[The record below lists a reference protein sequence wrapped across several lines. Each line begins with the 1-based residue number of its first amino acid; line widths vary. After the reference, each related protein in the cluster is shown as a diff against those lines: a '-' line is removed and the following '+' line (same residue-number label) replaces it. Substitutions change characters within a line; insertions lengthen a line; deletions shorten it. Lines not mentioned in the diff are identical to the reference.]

1 MTERGGFFKRLF
13 SSKKGSKKDAE
24 EKPREARAPAK
35 PSPPARDETAEK
47 TGDPDL
53 ETVLDAAPDA
63 QLAAFVRLRRTAD
76 EARAIDA
83 LLSRDRIAPLRDDL
97 ALHVA
102 SALVDRGDPARAL
115 TLLEPRS
122 SPAALLLRS
131 DLEADRGETYRAL
144 ALVERVA
151 FSDLDFPGARE
162 RLARHRATL
171 GIVPA
176 ASPSAANA
184 TIVGPRE
191 TDAPFV
197 LLREVARGG
206 AGVVYEAEDREL
218 GRRVALKIYH
228 DDRRGHAQ
236 LAHEARVAA
245 ELAGTGI
252 VRVLDVDLD
261 HAWLAIEWAQGGS
274 LRDAIRA
281 KNRDVVMPIARWAL
295 PLSRALARVHAQG
308 WAHLDVKPANVLFD
322 SRGAPMLG
330 DFGIAQ
336 KIGAIAAPGSLGF
349 VSPERL
355 AGEPASASDDIY
367 GFGRIVEEA
376 LAVEDDEAWRKLAA
390 ICLASKATRPPNATA
405 LETCILQLIPPK

>member
-1 MTERGGFFKRLF
+1 MAERGGFFKRLF
-13 SSKKGSKKDAE
+13 SSEKTSKKDAE
-24 EKPREARAPAK
+24 EKARDARASTNPA
-35 PSPPARDETAEK
+35 PPARDETPGK
-47 TGDPDL
+47 KPDRDV
-53 ETVLDAAPDA
+53 ETVLDAEPDA
-63 QLAAFVRLRRTAD
+63 QLAAFLRLRRTAD

-83 LLSRDRIAPLRDDL
+83 LLSRDRVAPLRDDL

-102 SALVDRGDPARAL
+102 SALVDRGDPVRAL
-115 TLLEPRS
+115 GLLEPRS

-151 FSDLDFPGARE
+151 FSALDFPGARE
-162 RLARHRATL
+162 RLARHRTTL
-171 GIVPA
+171 GIVPP
-176 ASPSAANA
+176 ASPSSANA

-206 AGVVYEAEDREL
+206 AGAVYEAEDREL

-245 ELAGTGI
+245 DLAGTGV

-274 LRDAIRA
+274 LRDAIRS
-281 KNRDVVMPIARWAL
+281 KNRDIVAPIARWAL
-295 PLSRALARVHAQG
+295 PLSRALARVHAHG

-322 SRGAPMLG
+322 ARGAPMLG

-336 KIGAIAAPGSLGF
+336 KIGAAAPPGSLGF

-355 AGEPASASDDIY
+355 AGDPASATDDVY
-367 GFGRIVEEA
+367 GFGRVLEEA
-376 LAVEDDEAWRKLAA
+376 LAVEDDERWRNLAA
-390 ICLASKATRPPNATA
+390 GCLAPKASRPANGSA
-405 LETCILQLIPPK
+405 LEACIMQTIPPK